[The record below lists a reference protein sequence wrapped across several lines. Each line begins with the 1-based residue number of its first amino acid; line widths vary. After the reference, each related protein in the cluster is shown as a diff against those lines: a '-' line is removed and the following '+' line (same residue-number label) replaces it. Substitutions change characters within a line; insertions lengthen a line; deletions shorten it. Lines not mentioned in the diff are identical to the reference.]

1 MVKYRKQKKKGFTL
15 IELLI
20 VLLILGI
27 LVGLGVLKYMP
38 AADTS
43 RINTFASNL
52 AQLARDIESSGMI
65 AQGVYGATS
74 SSPTTLKELLSK
86 VDYTQNPLNPFT
98 KANMLDTVLYPVN
111 GPVQESDKNKDTGI
125 DVWTNDTGGIVF
137 VVTQKDA
144 EGDNIYDKYS
154 TQMPHSCAITS
165 YTALGVD
172 ENEPMVNK
180 QVKVREHMKECKDSG
195 IFMGNP
201 QGMGLCP
208 ATMKWNS
215 DIMSHHS
222 DTLDTLDSL
231 VPNTSSTLESYVA
244 IFGSP
249 ESNARNMV
257 NVVYKDK
264 DGNLQ
269 SCLYIGYI
277 SNINEDTVFTLQTA
291 LADKWMF
298 DITRPQIPVTS
309 ASIEG
314 VRSVPYLTLKD
325 RNGNSYVYTYNGVSY
340 ALRKQFTG
348 DRSFI
353 QVYSMAPFF
362 GGKIFTGSS
371 MLKSG
376 SIEEFGSWFYA
387 DNDSN
392 MGVPIVFDTPNY
404 GGGVPMFDG
413 TGYWTTLDQVSIIV
427 LQTLSEGWTPSW
439 NPDGTLT
446 SLPPAPGYGVN
457 FSHYYSTG
465 EIESDGKIHFYRIPS
480 LDTYDVIWYSYSGK
494 HFVNVFSTTE
504 GRIRT
509 LVADDV
515 RGPYMIVDSLND
527 VEWVGHEINYSGNI
541 YSISGVYVTNNN
553 QPVTCTSS
561 DGINWTCTPK

>member
-1 MVKYRKQKKKGFTL
+1 
-15 IELLI
+15 
-20 VLLILGI
+20 
-27 LVGLGVLKYMP
+27 
-38 AADTS
+38 
-43 RINTFASNL
+43 
-52 AQLARDIESSGMI
+52 MI
-65 AQGVYGATS
+65 AQGVYGAEI
-74 SSPTTLKELLSK
+74 SSPTTLKELLGK

-98 KANMLDTVLYPVN
+98 KANMLDTVLYPVD
-111 GPVQESDKNKDTGI
+111 GTVQESEKNKETGI
-125 DVWTNDTGGIVF
+125 DVWVNDTGRVVF

-144 EGDNIYDKYS
+144 KGNNIYDKYS
-154 TQMPHSCAITS
+154 TQMPHGCVITS

-180 QVKVREHMKECKDSG
+180 QAKVREHMKECKDSG

-222 DTLDTLDSL
+222 DTLDSL
-231 VPNTSSTLESYVA
+231 VPNTSSTLESYVT
-244 IFGSP
+244 IFGFP
-249 ESNARNMV
+249 ESNAPNMV

-298 DITRPQIPVTS
+298 DITRPQIPVTP
-309 ASIEG
+309 ASIKS
-314 VRSVPYLTLKD
+314 VRSGPYLTLKD
-325 RNGNSYVYTYNGVSY
+325 RNGNSYVYTPNGGSY

-353 QVYSMAPFF
+353 KVYSMAPFF
-362 GGKIFTGSS
+362 GGKIFTGAS

-387 DNDSN
+387 NNDSN

-404 GGGVPMFDG
+404 GDGVPMFDG
-413 TGYWTTLDQVSIIV
+413 TIYFCSNVV
-427 LQTLSEGWTPSW
+427 VMQTLSKGWTPSW

-446 SLPPAPGYGVN
+446 SLPPTPGYGDN

-480 LDTYDVIWYSYSGK
+480 LDTYNVIWSDGIPTK
-494 HFVNVFSTTE
+494 HFVNVFSMTEE
-504 GRIRT
+504 GRTRT
-509 LVADDV
+509 LVADDI
-515 RGPYMIVDSLND
+515 RGPYTIVDGLND
-527 VEWVGHEINYSGNI
+527 VYWSGNEINYSDNI
-541 YSISGVYVTNNN
+541 YSVSGVYVTNNN

-561 DGINWTCTPK
+561 DGINWTCTPQ